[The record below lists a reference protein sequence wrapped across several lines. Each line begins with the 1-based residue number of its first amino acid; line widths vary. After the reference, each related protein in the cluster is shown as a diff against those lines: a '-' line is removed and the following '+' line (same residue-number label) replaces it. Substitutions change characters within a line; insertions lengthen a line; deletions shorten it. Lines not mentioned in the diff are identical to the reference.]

1 MYIQLNQKLIVMK
14 LSKLEKKVLV
24 DLKKEISNIVERER
38 IEEFKEYH
46 WEDVN
51 YRIENIND
59 TIKLLNREKTA
70 LKMLNLS

>member
-1 MYIQLNQKLIVMK
+1 MK